1 MTIPARLLTRR
12 ALLLAATVVLL
23 PVSAVHAQQ
32 GAMPEITPAAAQAQ
46 AKAGKITLIDV
57 RTPEEWR
64 ETGVAPGATPIN
76 LYHPGGPEGFVK
88 EVIARV
94 GAKRD
99 TPIAFICRSGNRSG
113 QAQRLLAAQ
122 GFTNVYNVR
131 EGMSGSAAGPGWIK
145 GGLPVEA
152 CKVC

>member
-1 MTIPARLLTRR
+1 MTIPVRLLTRR
-12 ALLLAATVVLL
+12 ALLLAATAVLL
-23 PVSAVHAQQ
+23 PISAVQAQQ
-32 GAMPEITPAAAQAQ
+32 GAVPEITPAEAQAK

-76 LYHPGGPEGFVK
+76 LYHPGGAEGFVK
-88 EVIARV
+88 EVVARV
-94 GAKRD
+94 GGKRD

-122 GFTNVYNVR
+122 GFTNVYSVR
-131 EGMSGSAAGPGWIK
+131 EGMSGSTAGPGWIRS
-145 GGLPVEA
+145 GLPVEP

>member
-1 MTIPARLLTRR
+1 MALALSLTRR
-12 ALLLAATVVLL
+12 RTLLAVAAAILL
-23 PVSAVHAQQ
+23 PLSPVHAQQ
-32 GAMPEITPAAAQAQ
+32 GAVPEITPAEAQAQ

-76 LYHPGGPEGFVK
+76 LYHPGGAEGFVK
-88 EVIARV
+88 EVVARV
-94 GAKRD
+94 GGKRD

-122 GFTNVYNVR
+122 GFTNVYSVR
-131 EGMSGSAAGPGWIK
+131 EGMSGSTAGPGWIRS
-145 GGLPVEA
+145 GLPVEA

>member
-1 MTIPARLLTRR
+1 MSRDLSLVRR
-12 ALLLAATVVLL
+12 TLLAAAAAILL
-23 PVSAVHAQQ
+23 PLSAVHAQQ
-32 GAMPEITPAAAQAQ
+32 GAVPEISPAEAQAK

-76 LYHPGGPEGFVK
+76 LYNPAGPEAFVK
-88 EVIARV
+88 EVVARV

-122 GFTNVYNVR
+122 GFTNVVSVR
-131 EGMSGSAAGPGWIK
+131 EGMSGSASGPGWIK
-145 GGLPVEA
+145 SGLPIET

>member
-1 MTIPARLLTRR
+1 MSLTVSLTRR
-12 ALLLAATVVLL
+12 ALLAAAAAILL
-23 PVSAVHAQQ
+23 PIGPVRAQQ
-32 GAMPEITPAAAQAQ
+32 PVPEITPTEARAQ
-46 AKAGKITLIDV
+46 AKAGKIMLIDV
-57 RTPEEWR
+57 RTPDEWR

-76 LYHPGGPEGFVK
+76 LYHPGGAEGFVK

-99 TPIAFICRSGNRSG
+99 TPIAFICRSGNRSS

-131 EGMSGSAAGPGWIK
+131 EGMSGSAAGPGWLK
-145 GGLPVEA
+145 SGLPVEA